1 MRAKLEYDVDK
12 ISNKI
17 KNKKMTK
24 KVFKCIILVSLI
36 ILFVINLILSFEEN
50 THIFGIY
57 IFNII
62 SESMEPTFYKDD
74 LAIVQKSKL
83 DDLKK
88 GEIITFKQQERIISH
103 RIYGIIKENGNVKF
117 ITKGDNNNVQD
128 KDYVDFQDVYGKVLF
143 TIPKLGKVVHYIQN
157 SRGFINI
164 LIFVIIL
171 YVLVSLKD
179 KQKNTRKIK
188 RKKYELKKM
197 RDNYNM

>member
-1 MRAKLEYDVDK
+1 MEYDVDK

-36 ILFVINLILSFEEN
+36 ILFIINLILSFEED
-50 THIFGIY
+50 THVLGIY
-57 IFNII
+57 MFNIV

-83 DDLKK
+83 DELKK

-188 RKKYELKKM
+188 RKKYELKKL